1 MRQCDITVADYTSKI
16 KDISDYLAS
25 IGVNIEEGEMVQI
38 CLGALASKFGAFRT
52 PICTRENTL
61 SFFNFQLMLLVDE
74 NHASASKSTH
84 ADNKMM
90 YTEKDRPRGHGRR
103 GESAHN

>member
-38 CLGALASKFGAFRT
+38 CLGGLASKFGAFRT
-52 PICTRENTL
+52 VVCRMENTP
-61 SFFNFQLMLLVDE
+61 SFFDL
-74 NHASASKSTH
+74 
-84 ADNKMM
+84 
-90 YTEKDRPRGHGRR
+90 
-103 GESAHN
+103 